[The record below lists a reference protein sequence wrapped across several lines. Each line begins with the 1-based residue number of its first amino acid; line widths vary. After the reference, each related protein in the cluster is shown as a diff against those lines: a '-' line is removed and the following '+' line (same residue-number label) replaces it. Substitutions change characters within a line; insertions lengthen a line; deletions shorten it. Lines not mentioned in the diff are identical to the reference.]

1 MKRKGVLLLFCA
13 GILAIALAACGRA
26 DPPPK
31 SETRNSERDTAQ
43 SEEKFPV
50 DATRVDFW
58 FAGSDTPLSVMRDII
73 DTFNDSQE
81 TYYVRM
87 TTFEDFTELYRN
99 VNAAIATD
107 TAPDV
112 VVLERDPS
120 SELYQ
125 KGLTV
130 DLTQILGRDPN
141 FNPAHFLPVYY
152 NQGLSDDGG
161 IFAMPL
167 YGTTHVMYYNKAAFT
182 AAGIAPDDIRTWRDL
197 ASAAAAIRDTELCEY
212 GWEPMWGHEGL
223 VDAALSNGGSVY
235 SGDGRTVTINTPEWV
250 EAWEAFR
257 QWLHEEK
264 TMRVHS
270 GGYGWEAWDYTR
282 EDVLQGRAG
291 GYTGS
296 SGDQADLDFGLVGMI
311 EQPAW
316 DDADEARPGAR
327 ALLLNVL
334 STSELERQTGAYAL
348 IRYLI
353 DVPAQVRWTVGTG
366 YIAVNQGVLD
376 DAEYQSHLSRNPD
389 ADVPLLQSAHA
400 SAYPSDPTG
409 GAIREA
415 LIRAADKIQIENLPA
430 REVLDE
436 AQRSAQKAL
445 DAVLPPISEPA
456 QEGGGA
462 DS

>member
-1 MKRKGVLLLFCA
+1 MKKRSVILLCVAMVLT
-13 GILAIALAACGRA
+13 ACGMA

-31 SETRNSERDTAQ
+31 HEEASRGDTAQ
-43 SEEKFPV
+43 SEEEMPMN
-50 DATRVDFW
+50 ATRVDFW
-58 FAGSDTPLSVMRDII
+58 FAGSVTPLAVMRDIV
-73 DTFNDSQE
+73 DTFNGSQE
-81 TYYVRM
+81 TYYVKM
-87 TTFEDFTELYRN
+87 TTFETFPELYRR

-120 SELYQ
+120 NELRQ

-130 DLTQILGRDPN
+130 DLTQVLRRDAN
-141 FNPAHFLPVYY
+141 FDPSRFLPVYY
-152 NQGLSDDGG
+152 NQGLSGDGN

-167 YGTTHVMYYNKAAFT
+167 YGTTHVMYYNKAAFA
-182 AAGIAPDDIRTWRDL
+182 AAGIAPADIHTWRDL
-197 ASAAAAIRDTELCEY
+197 AAAAAAIRDTELYEY
-212 GWEPMWGHEGL
+212 GWEPMWGHEGM
-223 VDAALSNGGSVY
+223 VDAALSNGGTIY
-235 SGDGRTVTINTPEWV
+235 SEDGRTVTINAPEWV
-250 EAWEAFR
+250 EVWEAFR
-257 QWLHEEK
+257 QWIHEEK
-264 TMRVHS
+264 TMRIHS
-270 GGYGWEAWDYTR
+270 GGYGWESWDYTR
-282 EDVLQGRAG
+282 KDVLEGRAG

-296 SGDQADLDFGLVGMI
+296 SGDQADLDFGLVGMM

-316 DDADEARPGAR
+316 DDGDEARPGAR

-400 SAYPSDPTG
+400 SAYPPDPTG
-409 GAIREA
+409 GVIREA
-415 LIRAADKIQIENLPA
+415 IVRAADRIQIENLPA

-436 AQRSAQKAL
+436 AQITAQKAL
-445 DAVLPPISEPA
+445 DAILPPISEPV
-456 QEGGGA
+456 QEGGDA